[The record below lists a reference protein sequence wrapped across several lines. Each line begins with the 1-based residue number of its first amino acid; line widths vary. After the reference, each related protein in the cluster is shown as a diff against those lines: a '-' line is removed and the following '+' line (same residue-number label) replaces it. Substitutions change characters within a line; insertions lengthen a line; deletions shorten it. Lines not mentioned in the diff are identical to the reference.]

1 MIGTS
6 LWDYIFI
13 RLCIVFLHYVAPLS
27 ALYCV
32 AVLVLHPSNFRIPLV
47 FEIWAVAETLFLL
60 LIYFPRRYFL
70 QHAAAHPEV
79 PPRDKRRRLFELC
92 HDTVDD
98 PEVYLSKWFKGAP
111 PSEIKRDNLKEFL
124 CWAFLNKGAYGT
136 LDDEELE
143 EYADDLEMR
152 LGRKLELGRGNA
164 KSLRLTMDRVTMLH
178 RSLLWYM
185 VSASREPSREDSYL
199 PVFMLCMLMDNLL
212 FLVCL
217 RRRHHYIRLYAL
229 AFFPLP
235 PSGAKAFLHRLS
247 FSPSESIDHS

>member
-32 AVLVLHPSNFRIPLV
+32 AVLILHPLSFRIPLV
-47 FEIWAVAETLFLL
+47 FEIWAVAETLFLFL
-60 LIYFPRRYFL
+60 LYFPRKYVL

-111 PSEIKRDNLKEFL
+111 PSEIKRDNLKEFF
-124 CWAFLNKGAYGT
+124 CWAFLNKEAYGI

-143 EYADDLEMR
+143 EYVDKMELR
-152 LGRKLELGRGNA
+152 LGRKLEPGRGNA
-164 KSLRLTMDRVTMLH
+164 KCLRLTTDRVDMFH

-185 VSASREPSREDSYL
+185 VSTSANFGGDSHL
-199 PVFMLCMLMDNLL
+199 PV
-212 FLVCL
+212 LV
-217 RRRHHYIRLYAL
+217 L
-229 AFFPLP
+229 AC
-235 PSGAKAFLHRLS
+235 
-247 FSPSESIDHS
+247 